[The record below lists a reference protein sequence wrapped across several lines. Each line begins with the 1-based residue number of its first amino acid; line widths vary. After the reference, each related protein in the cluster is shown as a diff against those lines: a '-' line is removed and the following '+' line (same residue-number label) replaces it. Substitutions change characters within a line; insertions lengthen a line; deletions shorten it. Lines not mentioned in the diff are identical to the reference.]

1 MEERSPGFQVQQR
14 CPKWTC
20 TLSKGESRNGNAKVL
35 VLVRAQP
42 PGVALEVG
50 TEVEYPTC
58 RHLYIV
64 LFLAPVLVFGIL
76 MEKLL
81 CPTFLGCRVQ
91 QGEAIG

>member
-1 MEERSPGFQVQQR
+1 MEERSPGFQMWQR

-20 TLSKGESRNGNAKVL
+20 TVSKGRSDKARVL
-35 VLVRAQP
+35 VQAQP
-42 PGVALEVG
+42 PGAALEVG

-91 QGEAIG
+91 QGEATG